1 VGLNPR
7 EVRGRTRTGRARGL
21 LSGRKSSPPYHPP
34 VRRRVR
40 LVPIRSAL
48 VRRGPNRVTGS
59 EGLRPCR
66 GRSAPV
72 RDGWPGARPSC
83 CATRLGA
90 NVLTVFVGV
99 ALQQAP
105 GLDLASRA
113 PATTLRA
120 ETDMPGSVVAA
131 TPVEAGAA
139 AETVHM
145 NGHCSTD
152 GADSKAA
159 ATRPEGAGCD
169 AAPAGENGKHG
180 AYCGDQKPGGHA
192 SAKANGHASGC
203 PAEAWQ
209 REEAAATASEDGNE
223 SDRGTGTRS
232 HGAGGDGVPD
242 DKGATPE
249 TTPAGSD
256 RAGGSPS
263 CQTSEAHPK
272 DDASS
277 EPAANT
283 HIHSLADSSSAE
295 TSAPANVDAPA
306 HNVSDAATSEK
317 KAEGGKGDVAITP
330 TPPPD
335 RWPSGDGEKPDDR
348 PATGTDKAA
357 WKRSESDLSSV
368 DTPLSSVSS
377 ASAAVDNKGMHATAA
392 PTAAAHSKPCKDD
405 EDDEQLVASL
415 IAVAH
420 NTVHENGDAAMAD
433 ADRAGTAV
441 RAFALSDVITSSSS
455 KSGQA
460 PSAADK
466 VIMATL
472 LGLANRQ
479 KSEDA
484 TGSENGDDDDDDA
497 SGQGSSSRPD
507 AGSDNDDMDEDLK
520 AGKDS
525 KSKGPGKR
533 GPKKKRDK
541 EGADGKTEGDDKDDD
556 AENDAEGSDATKSAR
571 KAKKEADGDEA
582 KPRGRKGKKQVGPF
596 PLVVLPLQYATDVQV
611 SRVFPDAVRCL
622 MGICSSAV

>member
-1 VGLNPR
+1 
-7 EVRGRTRTGRARGL
+7 
-21 LSGRKSSPPYHPP
+21 
-34 VRRRVR
+34 
-40 LVPIRSAL
+40 
-48 VRRGPNRVTGS
+48 
-59 EGLRPCR
+59 
-66 GRSAPV
+66 
-72 RDGWPGARPSC
+72 
-83 CATRLGA
+83 
-90 NVLTVFVGV
+90 
-99 ALQQAP
+99 
-105 GLDLASRA
+105 
-113 PATTLRA
+113 
-120 ETDMPGSVVAA
+120 MPGSVVAA

-139 AETVHM
+139 AETMHM

-159 ATRPEGAGCD
+159 ATRHEGAGCD
-169 AAPAGENGKHG
+169 AAAAGENGKHG
-180 AYCGDQKPGGHA
+180 AYCGDKNTGGQA
-192 SAKANGHASGC
+192 SAKENGHASGC

-209 REEAAATASEDGNE
+209 REEAAATASDDGNE
-223 SDRGTGTRS
+223 SDRGTGTHS

-277 EPAANT
+277 ESAANT
-283 HIHSLADSSSAE
+283 HVHSLADSSSAE
-295 TSAPANVDAPA
+295 TSAAANVDAPA
-306 HNVSDAATSEK
+306 HSVSDAAASEK
-317 KAEGGKGDVAITP
+317 KPEGGKGDVAITP

-335 RWPSGDGEKPDDR
+335 RRPSGYGEKLDDR
-348 PATGTDKAA
+348 PAPGTDKAA
-357 WKRSESDLSSV
+357 WKRSDSDLSSV
-368 DTPLSSVSS
+368 NTTKRSEFDLSSVDSPLSSVSS
-377 ASAAVDNKGMHATAA
+377 APAAVDNKGMHTTAA
-392 PTAAAHSKPCKDD
+392 PTPAAQSKPCKDD

-420 NTVHENGDAAMAD
+420 NNVLDNGDAAMAD

-441 RAFALSDVITSSSS
+441 RAFALSDVGTSSSS
-455 KSGQA
+455 NSGQE

-466 VIMATL
+466 VLMATL

-507 AGSDNDDMDEDLK
+507 AGSDNDDMDEDSK

-541 EGADGKTEGDDKDDD
+541 EGADGKTEVDDKDDD

-571 KAKKEADGDEA
+571 KAKKEADGDEP
-582 KPRGRKGKKQVGPF
+582 KPRGRKGKKQVDRF
-596 PLVVLPLQYATDVQV
+596 PLAVLPLQYATDAQF
-611 SRVFPDAVRCL
+611 SRVYFNAVCWL
-622 MGICSSAV
+622 MGICSRAV

>member
-1 VGLNPR
+1 
-7 EVRGRTRTGRARGL
+7 
-21 LSGRKSSPPYHPP
+21 
-34 VRRRVR
+34 
-40 LVPIRSAL
+40 
-48 VRRGPNRVTGS
+48 
-59 EGLRPCR
+59 
-66 GRSAPV
+66 
-72 RDGWPGARPSC
+72 
-83 CATRLGA
+83 
-90 NVLTVFVGV
+90 
-99 ALQQAP
+99 
-105 GLDLASRA
+105 
-113 PATTLRA
+113 
-120 ETDMPGSVVAA
+120 
-131 TPVEAGAA
+131 
-139 AETVHM
+139 M

-159 ATRPEGAGCD
+159 ATRPEEAGCD
-169 AAPAGENGKHG
+169 SAAAGENGKHG
-180 AYCGDQKPGGHA
+180 ACCGDQKPGGHA
-192 SAKANGHASGC
+192 ISKANGHASGC

-223 SDRGTGTRS
+223 SDRGTGT
-232 HGAGGDGVPD
+232 HGHRAGGDGVPD

-277 EPAANT
+277 ESAANT

-306 HNVSDAATSEK
+306 HNVLDAATSEEK
-317 KAEGGKGDVAITP
+317 LEGGKGDVAITP
-330 TPPPD
+330 SPPD
-335 RWPSGDGEKPDDR
+335 RCPSGDGEKPDDR

-357 WKRSESDLSSV
+357 WKRSEPDLSSV
-368 DTPLSSVSS
+368 DTPLSS
-377 ASAAVDNKGMHATAA
+377 ASCAPEAVDIKGMHTTAA
-392 PTAAAHSKPCKDD
+392 PTSAAQSKPCKDD

-433 ADRAGTAV
+433 ADRAGTTV
-441 RAFALSDVITSSSS
+441 RAFALSDVGTSSSS
-455 KSGQA
+455 KSGHE

-472 LGLANRQ
+472 LGLSNCQ
-479 KSEDA
+479 KAEDV

-507 AGSDNDDMDEDLK
+507 AGSDNDDMDEDSK

-525 KSKGPGKR
+525 KTKGPGKR

-556 AENDAEGSDATKSAR
+556 PENDAESSDATKSAR
-571 KAKKEADGDEA
+571 KAKKEADGDEP
-582 KPRGRKGKKQVGPF
+582 KPRGRKGKKQVDPF
-596 PLVVLPLQYATDVQV
+596 PRVVLPLHYATDAQFSRDYPNAVCWLMCLKCGLTYLSFVCNRTGMRQIEIFREKNARCWHICV
-611 SRVFPDAVRCL
+611 NLSRWRRKSKRRRLLSRQDLKASVVIEVRRKTRLKPTGLPRSRSARRLKKTIWQARGKSPDPKTTSSQTPHGVRKQLMLRLLQRLSRVDGHRTR
-622 MGICSSAV
+622 ISRESKS